1 MKQSSFWEKQEIVK
15 DREKIRAYLAK
26 CREVLSGAARPHT
39 GAWYWRKTDW
49 NEYTLVGGSEIY
61 RFSGYPM
68 LHKFCE
74 ANNINATQ
82 T

>member
-49 NEYTLVGGSEIY
+49 NEYTLVGG
-61 RFSGYPM
+61 GG
-68 LHKFCE
+68 
-74 ANNINATQ
+74 NV
-82 T
+82 

>member
-49 NEYTLVGGSEIY
+49 NEYTLVGGRETY
-61 RFSGYPM
+61 KFSGYPM
-68 LHKFCE
+68 LHKFCV
-74 ANNINATQ
+74 ANNIDAIQ
-82 T
+82 A